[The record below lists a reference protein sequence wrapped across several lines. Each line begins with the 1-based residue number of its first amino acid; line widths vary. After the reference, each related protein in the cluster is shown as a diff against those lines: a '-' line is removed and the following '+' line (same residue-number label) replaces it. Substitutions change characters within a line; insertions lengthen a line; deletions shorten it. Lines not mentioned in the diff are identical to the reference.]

1 MYDDFDYTHGPSK
14 ITRAILWSF
23 LVFLLLALIWAK
35 FAKLDEVT
43 VGEGKV
49 VPSSQIQ
56 VIQNLE
62 GGIVQKVY
70 VKEGEMVSKGQLLM
84 QLDKTRFES
93 SFEEGTAKATA
104 LKIKIARLQ
113 AVIDDQAF
121 ALPKDIVSKYPD
133 LVNHENELYNSQN
146 SEEQQLKTSFNL
158 ANKEF
163 QLTKPLVDKGAA
175 SPVEVIRLER
185 QVSDAQKAIDNFKS
199 KALSDLNDAKAALLA
214 LQESNLGLEDRLT
227 RTSIYSPVKGI
238 VKQIKIRTVGGVS
251 QPGMELMEIV
261 PLDDTL
267 LVEAKIKPRDI
278 GFIRPKQK
286 ATVKITAYDYSI
298 YGGLLGYVEDISA
311 DTITNEKGDS
321 FYLIHVRTDK
331 NYLGTKE
338 KPLYIIPGML
348 ASVDILTGKKT
359 VLEYLLKPIF
369 KARERALRER

>member
-14 ITRAILWSF
+14 VTRIILWSF
-23 LVFLLLALIWAK
+23 LIFLALALIWAK

-56 VIQNLE
+56 IIQNLE
-62 GGIVQKVY
+62 GGIVKQVY

-93 SFEEGTAKATA
+93 SFEEGIAKATA
-104 LKIKIARLQ
+104 LQIKIARLQ
-113 AVIDDQAF
+113 AVIDDQPF
-121 ALPKDIVSKYPD
+121 ALPKTIIDKYPD

-146 SEEQQLKTSFNL
+146 SEEQQLKTSYNL
-158 ANKEF
+158 ANKEY

-199 KALSDLNDAKAALLA
+199 KALSDLNDAKADLLA
-214 LQESNLGLEDRLT
+214 LKESNLGLEDRLT

-286 ATVKITAYDYSI
+286 ATVKISAYDYSI
-298 YGGLLGYVEDISA
+298 YGGLQGYVEDISA

-321 FYLIHVRTDK
+321 FYLIRVRTDK
-331 NYLGTKE
+331 NYLGTKQ
-338 KPLYIIPGML
+338 KPLYIIPGMM